1 MLEDCI
7 FCRIILGA
15 EQGIIVD
22 EDENYLV
29 LMDKHPYNPGHTLVI
44 TKKHY
49 KTLLDMPRSEVG
61 RLFEK
66 VWLVA
71 RAAVKALEADGV
83 HIGQNNGR
91 AARQVI
97 DHIHVHIIPRFY
109 NDTLEGSW
117 PVRKNISL
125 EEMKRIADLIK
136 QQIIAYEEEHTKSFC

>member
-1 MLEDCI
+1 LLEDCI

>member
-1 MLEDCI
+1 LLEDCI

-22 EDENYLV
+22 EDEDYLV

-125 EEMKRIADLIK
+125 KQMKRIADLIK

>member
-22 EDENYLV
+22 EDEDYLV